1 MERISFRVI
10 VKFNDGTEDVVY
22 EYSKRKVAE
31 GIKRRYLKADCVKS
45 VELEE
50 I

>member
-1 MERISFRVI
+1 MERLNFRVI
-10 VKFNDGTEDVVY
+10 VKFNDGTEDMIY
-22 EYSKRKVAE
+22 EYSKRKIAE
-31 GIKRRYLKADCVKS
+31 GIVKRYSKATCVKS